1 MQSSVTT
8 IQTLSKGVSFYVD
21 LIENKT
27 RFNRGENNFFF
38 FKFLFVFIITYNIYS
53 AVLTLLTMQCL
64 YYKQ

>member
-8 IQTLSKGVSFYVD
+8 IQTLSKGVRFYVD

-38 FKFLFVFIITYNIYS
+38 FF
-53 AVLTLLTMQCL
+53 
-64 YYKQ
+64 